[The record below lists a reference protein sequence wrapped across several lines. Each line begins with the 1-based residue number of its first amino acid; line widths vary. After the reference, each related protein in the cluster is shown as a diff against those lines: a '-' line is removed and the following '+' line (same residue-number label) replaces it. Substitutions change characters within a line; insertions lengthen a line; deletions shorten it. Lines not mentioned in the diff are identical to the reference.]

1 MVSVPPR
8 VPAGSRMLVLAVP
21 LELTLMMTG
30 LPIIDKPLVTM
41 KVTFPVLGVTFPL
54 VTLAVR
60 VTDWEDLPL

>member
-1 MVSVPPR
+1 
-8 VPAGSRMLVLAVP
+8 MLVLAVP

-30 LPIIDKPLVTM
+30 LPIIDMPLVTM